1 MANNY
6 KSTFWDER
14 YSSEEYVYGTEPNKF
29 FKEHLDNIP
38 SPGKLLLPGEGEG
51 RNAAYAAKRGWIV
64 DAYDQSNQAKTKA
77 LRLAENNGVNINY
90 LVIDLNEF
98 SPKKNYYNAA
108 AIVYVHLANEYR
120 ETFNKKIN
128 DALKAGGRIII
139 ELFSKD
145 QFGKTSGGPQ
155 DLNMLYSLDEIKNHF
170 DSLKTILIR
179 EEIIKIEEG
188 NKHKG
193 EASVIRFVG
202 EKI

>member
-1 MANNY
+1 M
-6 KSTFWDER
+6 
-14 YSSEEYVYGTEPNKF
+14 
-29 FKEHLDNIP
+29 
-38 SPGKLLLPGEGEG
+38 
-51 RNAAYAAKRGWIV
+51 
-64 DAYDQSNQAKTKA
+64 
-77 LRLAENNGVNINY
+77 
-90 LVIDLNEF
+90 
-98 SPKKNYYNAA
+98 
-108 AIVYVHLANEYR
+108 
-120 ETFNKKIN
+120 
-128 DALKAGGRIII
+128 
-139 ELFSKD
+139 FSKD